1 MPFSNCTFLF
11 WEQFYWINFFP
22 FFRTVLYSWKDSS
35 KPDWSR
41 KTDWFKQFFLL
52 INLASRVHSFY
63 IQTKFRLRNR
73 VTTEHLLQC
82 KINIFIH
89 LFYGKNLR
97 QIKENLPREVS
108 INIKKS
114 FFDSFTVVYI
124 HLNLSTLV

>member
-11 WEQFYWINFFP
+11 WEQFYWIIFFP